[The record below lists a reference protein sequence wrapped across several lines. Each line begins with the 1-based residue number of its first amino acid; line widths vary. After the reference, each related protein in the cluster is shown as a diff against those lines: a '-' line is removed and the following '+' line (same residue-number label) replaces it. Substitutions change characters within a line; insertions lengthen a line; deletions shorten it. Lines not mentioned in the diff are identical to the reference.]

1 MRNPLFFNQALCAV
15 ILDGAP
21 CVDFMSG
28 DAIRVTPTTEG
39 SSIEVGF
46 DRAVTTFSTDQ
57 SGTLELDFK
66 GTSLTLEKIN
76 KLWKAQKTAA
86 ARKFSVQIVTSA
98 AEPIRCE
105 GCSISS
111 PGGIA
116 TGGKTA
122 SARTVTINVEKISP
136 Q

>member
-1 MRNPLFFNQALCAV
+1 MRNPLFFNQAICTV
-15 ILDGAP
+15 ILDGVP

-28 DAIRVTPTTEG
+28 DAIRIADNTEG
-39 SSIEVGF
+39 SSIEVGL

-86 ARKFSVQIVTSA
+86 ARKFAVQVVTSA

-105 GCSISS
+105 GCSIST
-111 PGGIA
+111 PGGAA

-122 SARTVTINVEKISP
+122 SARTVVLNVEKIIR